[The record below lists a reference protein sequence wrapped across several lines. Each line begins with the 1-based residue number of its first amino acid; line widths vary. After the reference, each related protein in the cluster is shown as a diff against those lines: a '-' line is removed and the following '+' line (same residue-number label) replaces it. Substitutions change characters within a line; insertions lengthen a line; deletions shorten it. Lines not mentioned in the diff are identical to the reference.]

1 MRGRSLSLIP
11 GSIDNYVTGV
21 NARSQR
27 RDGRK
32 DDEDAVGWPPVRGR
46 SLSLIPGSIDN
57 YVTGVNARS
66 QRRDGRKDDE
76 D

>member
-1 MRGRSLSLIP
+1 PAVGWPPVRGRSLSLIH

-32 DDEDAVGWPPVRGR
+32 DEVCISKVFQVTARRRVRK
-46 SLSLIPGSIDN
+46 SPG
-57 YVTGVNARS
+57 A
-66 QRRDGRKDDE
+66 
-76 D
+76 